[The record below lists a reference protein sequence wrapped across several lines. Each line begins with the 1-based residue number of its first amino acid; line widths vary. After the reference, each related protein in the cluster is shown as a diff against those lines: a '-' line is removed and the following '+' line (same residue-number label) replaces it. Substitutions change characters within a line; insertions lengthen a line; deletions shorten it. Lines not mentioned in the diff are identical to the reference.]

1 MMGAERTAACFR
13 VAPSTCCLEFVI
25 VHYHA
30 PGGRRGGACA
40 AAPPFSAIRLTAAEP
55 RPHRRIRSRAPPR
68 RGAGCNCNLQQMGVA
83 RDSGFRYIRLI
94 RRGCRRCRYGERRRP
109 PSGEPK

>member
-1 MMGAERTAACFR
+1 AARRR
-13 VAPSTCCLEFVI
+13 VC
-25 VHYHA
+25 
-30 PGGRRGGACA
+30 RR
-40 AAPPFSAIRLTAAEP
+40 PPFSAIRLTAAEP

>member
-1 MMGAERTAACFR
+1 MLPCCPIHMLSRICNRSLPCAGRAA
-13 VAPSTCCLEFVI
+13 
-25 VHYHA
+25 
-30 PGGRRGGACA
+30 
-40 AAPPFSAIRLTAAEP
+40 
-55 RPHRRIRSRAPPR
+55 PR

>member
-1 MMGAERTAACFR
+1 ML
-13 VAPSTCCLEFVI
+13 PCCP
-25 VHYHA
+25 VHMLSRICNRSLPCA
-30 PGGRRGGACA
+30 GRAGGGACA
-40 AAPPFSAIRLTAAEP
+40 AIRLTAAEP

>member
-1 MMGAERTAACFR
+1 MRPRRRSVGPENR
-13 VAPSTCCLEFVI
+13 VDD
-25 VHYHA
+25 
-30 PGGRRGGACA
+30 GGRSVRRR
-40 AAPPFSAIRLTAAEP
+40 APCSAIRLTAAEP

>member
-1 MMGAERTAACFR
+1 MLPCCPIHMLSRICNRSLPCAGRAA
-13 VAPSTCCLEFVI
+13 
-25 VHYHA
+25 
-30 PGGRRGGACA
+30 RRRACRR
-40 AAPPFSAIRLTAAEP
+40 PPFSAIRLTAAEP

-83 RDSGFRYIRLI
+83 CDSGFRYIRLI